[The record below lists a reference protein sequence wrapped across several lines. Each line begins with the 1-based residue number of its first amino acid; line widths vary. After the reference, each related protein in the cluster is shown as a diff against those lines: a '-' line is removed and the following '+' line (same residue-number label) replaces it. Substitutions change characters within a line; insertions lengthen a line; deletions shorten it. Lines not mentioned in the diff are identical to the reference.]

1 MADNFKALEADYERL
16 AAAGKATRQK
26 FEDLQC
32 VQQTKND
39 LDEVSNWV
47 NEKIALCST
56 KTTVKDLLAL
66 SVQQEKQKTF
76 QNELKKW
83 QKKYDNV
90 KTSMK
95 RMATLLAGDLTTFEE
110 KVSAIDK
117 QWLELRELSADKEIH
132 LAALAAQ
139 LNLNSDLNEVG
150 KPKNNCLRSE
160 LVLYSMWD
168 CKNLN
173 HLTFYRPNLG

>member
-1 MADNFKALEADYERL
+1 MAENFKALEADYERL

-32 VQQTKND
+32 VQQIKND
-39 LDEVSNWV
+39 LDEVSTWV

-66 SVQQEKQKTF
+66 SLQQEKQKTF
-76 QNELKKW
+76 QTELKKW

-95 RMATLLAGDLTTFEE
+95 RLVPLVAGDLASFEG

-117 QWLELRELSADKEIH
+117 QWQELRELSADKEIH
-132 LAALAAQ
+132 LAALAAK
-139 LNLNSDLNEVG
+139 LNLNSDLNEVS
-150 KPKNNCLRSE
+150 K
-160 LVLYSMWD
+160 
-168 CKNLN
+168 
-173 HLTFYRPNLG
+173 TFFRCHNFSLDEIDLFV

>member
-1 MADNFKALEADYERL
+1 MAENFKALEADYERI

-32 VQQTKND
+32 VQQIKND
-39 LDEVSNWV
+39 LDEVSTWV

-66 SVQQEKQKTF
+66 SLQQEKQKTF
-76 QNELKKW
+76 QTELKKW

-95 RMATLLAGDLTTFEE
+95 RLVPLVAGDLASFEG

-117 QWLELRELSADKEIH
+117 QWQELRELSADKEIH
-132 LAALAAQ
+132 LAALAAK
-139 LNLNSDLNEVG
+139 LNLNSDLNEVS
-150 KPKNNCLRSE
+150 KSFFRSHNFSLDE
-160 LVLYSMWD
+160 FDLFV
-168 CKNLN
+168 
-173 HLTFYRPNLG
+173 